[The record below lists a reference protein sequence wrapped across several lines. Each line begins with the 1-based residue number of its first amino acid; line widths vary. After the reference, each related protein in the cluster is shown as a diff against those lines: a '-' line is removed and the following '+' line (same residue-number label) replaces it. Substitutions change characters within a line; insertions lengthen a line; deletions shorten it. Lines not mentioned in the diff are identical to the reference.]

1 MCVKILNFENFSTF
15 SKTFSTLI
23 LGPVFND
30 YVVFYGD
37 MQFSECIKSNLIWVA
52 K

>member
-23 LGPVFND
+23 LGSIFND
-30 YVVFYGD
+30 YVVFYVD
-37 MQFSECIKSNLIWVA
+37 VI
-52 K
+52 